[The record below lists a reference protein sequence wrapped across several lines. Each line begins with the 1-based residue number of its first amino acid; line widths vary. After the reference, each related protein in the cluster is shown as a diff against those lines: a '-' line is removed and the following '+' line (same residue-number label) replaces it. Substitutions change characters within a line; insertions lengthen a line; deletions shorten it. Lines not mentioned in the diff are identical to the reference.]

1 MYQVDFTKG
10 GSPQIITKS
19 RLRKRRRRKRED
31 DGGVDLSDSFFD
43 DIDEEI
49 KVLDPSVEYYP
60 QPYCDILDSESESL
74 AFFPFPN

>member
-1 MYQVDFTKG
+1 MFKLPSVTFK
-10 GSPQIITKS
+10 
-19 RLRKRRRRKRED
+19 RKRRRRKRED
-31 DGGVDLSDSFFD
+31 GGADLSDSFFD